1 MAQYVLGDKAVRQIS
16 ALVNRFGV
24 LDPGSASVPS
34 RSNND
39 LLTHMV
45 VGKLDTTLAR
55 GGTATLSIYS
65 PSTAGGIG
73 TDTNVNV
80 TIADASMIP
89 SASSPLPVN
98 TVCMVSRVYG
108 AWVLCAFDCEAV

>member
-24 LDPGSASVPS
+24 LDPGSASVPN

-39 LLTHMV
+39 QLTHMV

-73 TDTNVNV
+73 TDTNVNIKITDV
-80 TIADASMIP
+80 SMIP
-89 SASSPLPVN
+89 AASSPLAIN
-98 TVCMVSRVYG
+98 KVCMVSRVYG
-108 AWVLCAFDCEAV
+108 VWVLCAYDCG